1 MNNKIRIFIIALTI
15 LFPFVA
21 FAQTEADYLYVDS
34 LLQNGHQ
41 DEAYNYAKNK
51 HVNTKPSDSLYKDAV
66 IMHFIVADYYQR
78 FLFTH
83 NAYKKS
89 LIINQEMLE
98 IIQTHK
104 NMFTK
109 EFSDQT
115 YFIYRNM
122 IVCYTGLGDYKKAQ
136 KYRSLL
142 YKAKKKEYLPC
153 EYELCHYFNFDFIKL
168 DTLNVWGYE
177 WYDQLPKER
186 FSQSFTKIVYYVY
199 STDANGNDKELLYR
213 LHVLMFH
220 GIQQKFD
227 YIMDKRI
234 QTENGEISGSMYSYT
249 YKEDIDF
256 EKLHNDVL
264 EIVKENKRTDTQRF
278 IQMK

>member
-1 MNNKIRIFIIALTI
+1 MNNKLRIFIIALTI

-89 LIINQEMLE
+89 LVINQEMLE

-104 NMFTK
+104 TCLPR
-109 EFSDQT
+109 SSLT
-115 YFIYRNM
+115 RHISFIA
-122 IVCYTGLGDYKKAQ
+122 I
-136 KYRSLL
+136 
-142 YKAKKKEYLPC
+142 
-153 EYELCHYFNFDFIKL
+153 
-168 DTLNVWGYE
+168 
-177 WYDQLPKER
+177 
-186 FSQSFTKIVYYVY
+186 
-199 STDANGNDKELLYR
+199 
-213 LHVLMFH
+213 
-220 GIQQKFD
+220 
-227 YIMDKRI
+227 
-234 QTENGEISGSMYSYT
+234 
-249 YKEDIDF
+249 
-256 EKLHNDVL
+256 
-264 EIVKENKRTDTQRF
+264 
-278 IQMK
+278 